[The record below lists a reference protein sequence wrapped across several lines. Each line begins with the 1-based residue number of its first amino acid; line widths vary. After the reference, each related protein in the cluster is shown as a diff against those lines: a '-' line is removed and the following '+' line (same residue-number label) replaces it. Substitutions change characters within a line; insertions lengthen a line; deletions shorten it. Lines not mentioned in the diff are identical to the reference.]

1 MALKT
6 TQDEMPS
13 LNLTPMI
20 DTVFLLLI
28 FFMAGTEFAN
38 MERGIGLK
46 VPQVVDAGVLTP
58 PPSRRVV
65 SVYSDGGI
73 SLDRETVTIDELVAR
88 LESARSQYA
97 DLGVTVRGDAG
108 GQFQRVAE
116 VLNACKQAG
125 IRDLGIAV
133 RSRGVER

>member
-6 TQDEMPS
+6 FQDEMPS

-65 SVYSDGGI
+65 SVYRDGGI
-73 SLDRETVTIDELVAR
+73 ALDRETVSLEDLIVR
-88 LESARSQYA
+88 LEKARSQYA
-97 DLGVTVRGDAG
+97 DLGVTVRGDAT

-116 VLNACKQAG
+116 VLNACRQAG

-133 RSRGVER
+133 RSTGAEK